1 MSKAVKMNVDAASR
15 IYSATARSGSGTVP
29 AGSFGARAMG
39 AAMRPAGVA
48 PAKAAAADK
57 GGRRK

>member
-15 IYSATARSGSGTVP
+15 IYSATARSGSGAVP

-39 AAMRPAGVA
+39 AAMRPTSVA
-48 PAKAAAADK
+48 PARVAAADK
-57 GGRRK
+57 GRRGK

>member
-1 MSKAVKMNVDAASR
+1 MSKSVKMNVDAASR
-15 IYSATARSGSGTVP
+15 IYSATAKSGSGAVP

-48 PAKAAAADK
+48 PAKATANK